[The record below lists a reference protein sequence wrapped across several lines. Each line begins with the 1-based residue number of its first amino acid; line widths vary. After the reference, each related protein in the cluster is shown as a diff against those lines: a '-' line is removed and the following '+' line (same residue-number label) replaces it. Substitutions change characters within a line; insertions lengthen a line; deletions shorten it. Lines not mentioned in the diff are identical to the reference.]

1 MYIILMRHG
10 EAEPETEEVMNQNR
24 SLTPKGMRQVRKS
37 ARILARF
44 LKERSVR
51 IYTSPYRRTRETAGI
66 LAEECFS
73 EGIHTAEELLSPD
86 WKMVRNH
93 LVQDGSPIV
102 LVSHHPF
109 LQSYLLSV
117 AGAAVKFDLAGIA
130 VIDYDIPWS
139 QGKLIGYLTPD
150 LRLLKKE

>member
-10 EAEPETEEVMNQNR
+10 EAEAETEEVINQNR
-24 SLTPKGMRQVRKS
+24 SLTPKGMRQVWKS

-44 LKERSVR
+44 LKERPVR
-51 IYTSPYRRTRETAGI
+51 IYTSPYRRTRETAAI

-73 EGIHTAEELLSPD
+73 EGIHTAEELLQPD

-102 LVSHHPF
+102 FVSHHPF
-109 LQSYLLSV
+109 LQSYLMTT
-117 AGAAVKFDLAGIA
+117 AGAAVKFDLAGVAI
-130 VIDYDIPWS
+130 IDYDIPWS
-139 QGKLIGYLTPD
+139 QGKLMGYITPGLKD
-150 LRLLKKE
+150 LKKE